1 MSRTPRP
8 TMRDVARE
16 AGVSLKTVSRV
27 VNGEPGVTDA
37 LADRV
42 RSTIE
47 VMGYQPDD
55 RARFL
60 RRAAPS
66 SKSLGFVQMNVANP
80 FFAAILRG
88 LEDVARARGH
98 LVLAGSSDGE
108 PDREEALVKSFIARR
123 VDGLI
128 IASCHPDLAFL
139 TAEMGH
145 GTPVV
150 FVDLEPA
157 ADVGE
162 LIHADHRGGA
172 AAATAHLLDGG
183 HRDIA
188 FLGDHPHY
196 WSADQRRLGFLD
208 AMTTAGLTT
217 PRVLSGLGDPAAAEA
232 ATRNLLQASPRPTAL
247 FTAQHF
253 VTIGA
258 IRALHGLG
266 LQHEVAMIG
275 FDEVEL
281 GDVLDPAISVVPQ
294 DPAEIG
300 RVAGERIYARLD
312 GAAPLPAP
320 IALPSTVV
328 ARGSGEIPALG
339 AADDQGGQKGR
350 PSPSR

>member
-1 MSRTPRP
+1 
-8 TMRDVARE
+8 MRDVAEE

-27 VNGEPGVTDA
+27 VNGESGVTDA
-37 LADRV
+37 LTDRV
-42 RSTIE
+42 RAA
-47 VMGYQPDD
+47 VDALGYQPDD

-98 LVLAGSSDGE
+98 LVLAGSSDGQ
-108 PDREEALVKSFIARR
+108 PDREEALIKSFIARR
-123 VDGLI
+123 VDGLV

-139 TAEMGH
+139 TTEMSH

-157 ADVGE
+157 TDIGE
-162 LIHADHRGGA
+162 LVHADHRGGA
-172 AAATAHLLDGG
+172 KAATTHLLAGG

-188 FLGDHPHY
+188 FLGDRAIY
-196 WSADQRRLGFLD
+196 WSADQRRLGFVD
-208 AMTTAGLTT
+208 AMAQAGLPT
-217 PRVLSGLGDPAAAEA
+217 PWILSELGDPILAYT
-232 ATRNLLQASPRPTAL
+232 ATRDLLLKTPRPTAL

-258 IRALHGLG
+258 IRALHELG
-266 LQHEVAMIG
+266 LQHEVAMVG

-281 GDVLDPAISVVPQ
+281 GDVIQPAISVVPQ
-294 DPAEIG
+294 DPSEVG
-300 RVAGERIYARLD
+300 RLAGERIYARLE
-312 GAAPLPAP
+312 GAAPLSAP
-320 IALPSTVV
+320 ISLSAGVV
-328 ARGSGEIPALG
+328 ARGSGEIPPPDS
-339 AADDQGGQKGR
+339 AAAQRGR
-350 PSPSR
+350 PSASR